1 MKGILCHFIHFAVP
15 TPFKTYFAI
24 TAYTATV
31 PATNAYTILAHQPFL
46 IMIITFEYI
55 LSLKRIIINKFLK
68 KKAPSGKGALL
79 PVLKK
84 FKTCCAL
91 LLYLIIHILTV
102 LKIGNPLYPLPL
114 TFCIIKGNYLLRRKI
129 MTQNL
134 TQGERIHSIDIIRGI
149 AVLGIFLVNWPI
161 IAGIDSRDLSGVYEG
176 LDSYIRLIYDM
187 FIQTKFYTIFSFLF
201 GLGFYIFMTR
211 AEAKTDRPKTLFVR
225 RLLIL
230 LLFGFLHYV
239 LLWDGDILH
248 TYAIAGFFLFLFYKR
263 EPRTILIWAIAL
275 LSIFQFLILI
285 ASISVA
291 LMSKAE
297 LGFSLPVMPLEDWVS
312 QIQNRFH
319 AFYADGIVLNITMLP
334 ETVGLFLLGL
344 YAGKKDIFRRTK
356 ELDTKLKKWQI
367 ITFILTLPMW
377 FFMVRYFL
385 SKPFYEPIYMQA
397 FTMFSGKTLF
407 IFYIFTLM
415 RLLQKEKWQ
424 TLLRPF
430 QYVGRMA
437 LTNYI
442 SHTIVTLLVFGLL
455 FKNDY
460 LAPLWVGPLFCISF
474 YTLQIFISRWWLSHY
489 QYGPLEYIWRLG
501 TYGKM
506 MPLKKKSKVS

>member
-1 MKGILCHFIHFAVP
+1 
-15 TPFKTYFAI
+15 
-24 TAYTATV
+24 
-31 PATNAYTILAHQPFL
+31 
-46 IMIITFEYI
+46 
-55 LSLKRIIINKFLK
+55 
-68 KKAPSGKGALL
+68 
-79 PVLKK
+79 
-84 FKTCCAL
+84 
-91 LLYLIIHILTV
+91 
-102 LKIGNPLYPLPL
+102 
-114 TFCIIKGNYLLRRKI
+114 
-129 MTQNL
+129 MTQNIS
-134 TQGERIHSIDIIRGI
+134 QGERIHSIDIIRGI
-149 AVLGIFLVNWPI
+149 AVLGIFLVNWPV
-161 IAGIDSRDLSGVYEG
+161 IAGVDSRDITGIYEG
-176 LDSYIRLIYDM
+176 IDSYIRLFYDM

-248 TYAIAGFFLFLFYKR
+248 TYAITGFFLFLFYKR
-263 EPRTILIWAIAL
+263 EPRTMLIWSIVL
-275 LSIFQFLILI
+275 LSFMQLFSLLGSLLMLI
-285 ASISVA
+285 VPVE
-291 LMSKAE
+291 E
-297 LGFSLPVMPLEDWVS
+297 LGLSTAIMPLENWGL
-312 QIQNRFH
+312 QITDRFH
-319 AFYADGIVLNITMLP
+319 SFYSEAISNSLIMLP
-334 ETVGLFLLGL
+334 ETLGLFLLGL
-344 YAGKKDIFRRTK
+344 YAGKKDIFRRAK
-356 ELDTKLKKWQI
+356 ELDPKLKKWQI
-367 ITFILTLPMW
+367 IMFVLTLPMW
-377 FFMVRYFL
+377 FIMVYFFMNNQPYMPL
-385 SKPFYEPIYMQA
+385 SLMGI
-397 FTMFSGKTLF
+397 TMISGKTLF

-455 FKNDY
+455 FKNY
-460 LAPLWVGPLFCISF
+460 YPAPLWVGPLFCIGF
-474 YTLQIFISRWWLSHY
+474 YTLQIFISRWWLSRY

>member
-1 MKGILCHFIHFAVP
+1 
-15 TPFKTYFAI
+15 
-24 TAYTATV
+24 
-31 PATNAYTILAHQPFL
+31 
-46 IMIITFEYI
+46 
-55 LSLKRIIINKFLK
+55 
-68 KKAPSGKGALL
+68 
-79 PVLKK
+79 
-84 FKTCCAL
+84 
-91 LLYLIIHILTV
+91 
-102 LKIGNPLYPLPL
+102 
-114 TFCIIKGNYLLRRKI
+114 
-129 MTQNL
+129 MTQNIS
-134 TQGERIHSIDIIRGI
+134 QGERIHSIDIIRGI

-176 LDSYIRLIYDM
+176 LDSYIRLFYDM

-248 TYAIAGFFLFLFYKR
+248 SYAIAGFFLFLFYKR
-263 EPRTILIWAIAL
+263 KPRTILIWAIVL
-275 LSIFQFLILI
+275 LSIFQFLMLI
-285 ASISVA
+285 ASIGIA
-291 LMSKAE
+291 FMPKDE
-297 LGFSLPVMPLEDWVS
+297 LGLSLPIMPLEDWVS

-319 AFYADGIVLNITMLP
+319 AFYANGIGLNISMLP
-334 ETVGLFLLGL
+334 ETLGLFLLGL

-356 ELDTKLKKWQI
+356 ELDPKLKKWQI
-367 ITFILTLPMW
+367 IMFVLTLPFW

-385 SKPFYEPIYMQA
+385 STSSYEPLYMQGLA
-397 FTMFSGKTLF
+397 MFSGKTLF

-430 QYVGRMA
+430 QYVGQMA

-474 YTLQIFISRWWLSHY
+474 YTLQIFISRWWLSRY

>member
-1 MKGILCHFIHFAVP
+1 
-15 TPFKTYFAI
+15 
-24 TAYTATV
+24 
-31 PATNAYTILAHQPFL
+31 
-46 IMIITFEYI
+46 
-55 LSLKRIIINKFLK
+55 
-68 KKAPSGKGALL
+68 
-79 PVLKK
+79 
-84 FKTCCAL
+84 
-91 LLYLIIHILTV
+91 
-102 LKIGNPLYPLPL
+102 
-114 TFCIIKGNYLLRRKI
+114 
-129 MTQNL
+129 MTQNIS
-134 TQGERIHSIDIIRGI
+134 QGERIHSIDIIRGI

-176 LDSYIRLIYDM
+176 LDSYIRLFYDM

-248 TYAIAGFFLFLFYKR
+248 SYAIAGFFLFLFYKR
-263 EPRTILIWAIAL
+263 KPRTILIWAIVL
-275 LSIFQFLILI
+275 LSIFQFLMLI
-285 ASISVA
+285 ATIGIA
-291 LMSKAE
+291 FMSKEE
-297 LGFSLPVMPLEDWVS
+297 LGLSLPIMPLEDWVS

-319 AFYADGIVLNITMLP
+319 AFYANGIGLNVSMLP

-356 ELDTKLKKWQI
+356 ELDPKLKKWQI
-367 ITFILTLPMW
+367 IMFVLTLPFW

-385 SKPFYEPIYMQA
+385 STSSYEPLYMQGLA
-397 FTMFSGKTLF
+397 MFSGKTLF

-415 RLLQKEKWQ
+415 RLLQKERWQ

-455 FKNDY
+455 FKNGY
-460 LAPLWVGPLFCISF
+460 LARLWVGPLFCVGF
-474 YTLQIFISRWWLSHY
+474 YTLQIFISRWWLSRY

-506 MPLKKKSKVS
+506 MPLKKKSNVS

>member
-1 MKGILCHFIHFAVP
+1 
-15 TPFKTYFAI
+15 
-24 TAYTATV
+24 
-31 PATNAYTILAHQPFL
+31 
-46 IMIITFEYI
+46 
-55 LSLKRIIINKFLK
+55 
-68 KKAPSGKGALL
+68 
-79 PVLKK
+79 
-84 FKTCCAL
+84 
-91 LLYLIIHILTV
+91 
-102 LKIGNPLYPLPL
+102 
-114 TFCIIKGNYLLRRKI
+114 
-129 MTQNL
+129 MTQNIS
-134 TQGERIHSIDIIRGI
+134 QGERIHSIDIIRGI

-176 LDSYIRLIYDM
+176 LDSYIRLFYDM

-248 TYAIAGFFLFLFYKR
+248 SYAIAGFFFFFFYKR
-263 EPRTILIWAIAL
+263 EPRTILIWSFFL
-275 LSIFQFLILI
+275 LSIFQFLMLI
-285 ASISVA
+285 ATIGVA
-291 LMSKAE
+291 FMPKEE
-297 LGFSLPVMPLEDWVS
+297 LGLSLPIMPLEDWVS
-312 QIQNRFH
+312 QVQTRFH
-319 AFYADGIVLNITMLP
+319 AFYANGIGINVSMLP
-334 ETVGLFLLGL
+334 ETIGLFLLGL

-356 ELDTKLKKWQI
+356 ELDPKLKKWQI
-367 ITFILTLPMW
+367 IMFVLTLPFW
-377 FFMVRYFL
+377 FLMVRYFL
-385 SKPFYEPIYMQA
+385 STSSYEPLYMQGLA
-397 FTMFSGKTLF
+397 MFSGKTLF

-455 FKNDY
+455 FKNGY
-460 LAPLWVGPLFCISF
+460 LAPLWVGPLFCIGF
-474 YTLQIFISRWWLSHY
+474 YTLQIFISRWWLSRY

>member
-1 MKGILCHFIHFAVP
+1 MK
-15 TPFKTYFAI
+15 
-24 TAYTATV
+24 
-31 PATNAYTILAHQPFL
+31 
-46 IMIITFEYI
+46 
-55 LSLKRIIINKFLK
+55 
-68 KKAPSGKGALL
+68 KG
-79 PVLKK
+79 
-84 FKTCCAL
+84 KTCCAL
-91 LLYLIIHILTV
+91 LLYLILHNLIV
-102 LKIGNPLYPLPL
+102 KKNGNLPYTL
-114 TFCIIKGNYLLRRKI
+114 HLIFCIIKGNYLTRRKI
-129 MTQNL
+129 MTQNIS
-134 TQGERIHSIDIIRGI
+134 QGERIHSIDIIRGI

-176 LDSYIRLIYDM
+176 LDSYIRLFYDM

-248 TYAIAGFFLFLFYKR
+248 SYAIAGFFLFLFYKR
-263 EPRTILIWAIAL
+263 KPRTILIWAIVL
-275 LSIFQFLILI
+275 LSIFQFLMLI
-285 ASISVA
+285 ATIGIA
-291 LMSKAE
+291 FMPKEE
-297 LGFSLPVMPLEDWVS
+297 LGLSLPIMPLEDWVS

-319 AFYADGIVLNITMLP
+319 AFYANGIGLNVSMLP

-356 ELDTKLKKWQI
+356 ELDPKLKKWQI
-367 ITFILTLPMW
+367 IMFVLTLPFW

-385 SKPFYEPIYMQA
+385 STSSYEPLYMQGLA
-397 FTMFSGKTLF
+397 MFSGKTLF

-455 FKNDY
+455 LKSY
-460 LAPLWVGPLFCISF
+460 YTAPLWVGPLFCVGF
-474 YTLQIFISRWWLSHY
+474 YTLQIFISRWWLSRY

>member
-1 MKGILCHFIHFAVP
+1 
-15 TPFKTYFAI
+15 
-24 TAYTATV
+24 
-31 PATNAYTILAHQPFL
+31 
-46 IMIITFEYI
+46 
-55 LSLKRIIINKFLK
+55 
-68 KKAPSGKGALL
+68 
-79 PVLKK
+79 
-84 FKTCCAL
+84 
-91 LLYLIIHILTV
+91 
-102 LKIGNPLYPLPL
+102 
-114 TFCIIKGNYLLRRKI
+114 
-129 MTQNL
+129 MTQNIS
-134 TQGERIHSIDIIRGI
+134 QGERIHSIDIIRGI

-176 LDSYIRLIYDM
+176 LDSYIRLFYDM

-248 TYAIAGFFLFLFYKR
+248 SYAIAGFFLFLFYKR
-263 EPRTILIWAIAL
+263 KPRTILISAIVL
-275 LSIFQFLILI
+275 LSIFQFLMLI
-285 ASISVA
+285 ATIGIA
-291 LMSKAE
+291 FMSKEE
-297 LGFSLPVMPLEDWVS
+297 LGLSLPIMPLEDWVS

-319 AFYADGIVLNITMLP
+319 AFYANGIGLNVSMLP

-356 ELDTKLKKWQI
+356 ELDPKLKKWQI
-367 ITFILTLPMW
+367 IMFVLTLPFW

-385 SKPFYEPIYMQA
+385 STSSYEPLYMQGLA
-397 FTMFSGKTLF
+397 MFSGKTLF

-415 RLLQKEKWQ
+415 RLLQKERWQ

-455 FKNDY
+455 FKNGY
-460 LAPLWVGPLFCISF
+460 LAPLWVGPLFCVGF
-474 YTLQIFISRWWLSHY
+474 YTLQIFISRWWLSRY

>member
-1 MKGILCHFIHFAVP
+1 
-15 TPFKTYFAI
+15 
-24 TAYTATV
+24 
-31 PATNAYTILAHQPFL
+31 
-46 IMIITFEYI
+46 
-55 LSLKRIIINKFLK
+55 
-68 KKAPSGKGALL
+68 
-79 PVLKK
+79 
-84 FKTCCAL
+84 
-91 LLYLIIHILTV
+91 
-102 LKIGNPLYPLPL
+102 
-114 TFCIIKGNYLLRRKI
+114 
-129 MTQNL
+129 MTRNISQS
-134 TQGERIHSIDIIRGI
+134 ERIHSIDIIRGI
-149 AVLGIFLVNWPI
+149 AVLGIFLVNWPV

-176 LDSYIRLIYDM
+176 LDSYIRLFYDM

-263 EPRTILIWAIAL
+263 EPRTILIWAIVL
-275 LSIFQFLILI
+275 LSIFQFLMLI
-285 ASISVA
+285 ASIGIA
-291 LMSKAE
+291 FMPKDE
-297 LGFSLPVMPLEDWVS
+297 LGLSLPIMPLEDWMS

-319 AFYADGIVLNITMLP
+319 AFYANGIGLNISMLP
-334 ETVGLFLLGL
+334 ETLGLFLLGL

-356 ELDTKLKKWQI
+356 ELDPKLKKWQI
-367 ITFILTLPMW
+367 IMFVLTLPFW

-385 SKPFYEPIYMQA
+385 STSSYEPLYMQGLA
-397 FTMFSGKTLF
+397 MFSGKTLF

-474 YTLQIFISRWWLSHY
+474 YTLQIFISRWWLSRY

>member
-1 MKGILCHFIHFAVP
+1 
-15 TPFKTYFAI
+15 
-24 TAYTATV
+24 
-31 PATNAYTILAHQPFL
+31 
-46 IMIITFEYI
+46 
-55 LSLKRIIINKFLK
+55 
-68 KKAPSGKGALL
+68 
-79 PVLKK
+79 
-84 FKTCCAL
+84 
-91 LLYLIIHILTV
+91 
-102 LKIGNPLYPLPL
+102 
-114 TFCIIKGNYLLRRKI
+114 
-129 MTQNL
+129 MTRNIS
-134 TQGERIHSIDIIRGI
+134 QGERIHSIDIIRGI
-149 AVLGIFLVNWPI
+149 AVLGIFLVNWPV
-161 IAGIDSRDLSGVYEG
+161 IAGIDSRDLLGVYEG
-176 LDSYIRLIYDM
+176 LDSYIRLFYDM

-263 EPRTILIWAIAL
+263 EPRTILIWAIVL
-275 LSIFQFLILI
+275 LSIFQFFMLLAGIMI
-285 ASISVA
+285 AFVP
-291 LMSKAE
+291 KAE
-297 LGFSLPVMPLEDWVS
+297 LGFSLPIMPLEDWVS

-319 AFYADGIVLNITMLP
+319 AFYADGIGLNISMLP

-356 ELDTKLKKWQI
+356 ELDPKLKKWQI
-367 ITFILTLPMW
+367 IMFILTLPMW

-385 SKPFYEPIYMQA
+385 SKPSYEPIYMQV

-424 TLLRPF
+424 NLLRPF

-437 LTNYI
+437 LTNYL

-455 FKNDY
+455 LKNY
-460 LAPLWVGPLFCISF
+460 YPAPLWVGPLFCIGF
-474 YTLQIFISRWWLSHY
+474 YTLQIFISRWWLSRY

>member
-1 MKGILCHFIHFAVP
+1 
-15 TPFKTYFAI
+15 
-24 TAYTATV
+24 
-31 PATNAYTILAHQPFL
+31 
-46 IMIITFEYI
+46 
-55 LSLKRIIINKFLK
+55 
-68 KKAPSGKGALL
+68 
-79 PVLKK
+79 
-84 FKTCCAL
+84 
-91 LLYLIIHILTV
+91 
-102 LKIGNPLYPLPL
+102 
-114 TFCIIKGNYLLRRKI
+114 

-149 AVLGIFLVNWPI
+149 AVLGIFLVNWPV
-161 IAGIDSRDLSGVYEG
+161 IAGVDSRDITGIYEG
-176 LDSYIRLIYDM
+176 IDSYIRLFYDM

-248 TYAIAGFFLFLFYKR
+248 TYAITGFFLFLFYKR
-263 EPRTILIWAIAL
+263 EPRTILIWSIVL
-275 LSIFQFLILI
+275 LSFMQLFSLLGSLAMLLVPID
-285 ASISVA
+285 
-291 LMSKAE
+291 E
-297 LGFSLPVMPLEDWVS
+297 LGLSTAIMPLENWGL
-312 QIQNRFH
+312 QITDRFH
-319 AFYADGIVLNITMLP
+319 SFYSEAISNSLIMLP
-334 ETVGLFLLGL
+334 ETLGLFLLGL
-344 YAGKKDIFRRTK
+344 YAGKKDIFRRAK
-356 ELDTKLKKWQI
+356 ELDPKLKKLQI
-367 ITFILTLPMW
+367 IMFILTLPLWFIMFY
-377 FFMVRYFL
+377 FFMNNQPYMPL
-385 SKPFYEPIYMQA
+385 SLMGI
-397 FTMFSGKTLF
+397 TMISGKTLF
-407 IFYIFTLM
+407 IFYIVTLM

-424 TLLRPF
+424 NLLRPF

-460 LAPLWVGPLFCISF
+460 LAPLWVGPLFCIGF
-474 YTLQIFISRWWLSHY
+474 YTLQIFISRWWLSRY

>member
-1 MKGILCHFIHFAVP
+1 
-15 TPFKTYFAI
+15 
-24 TAYTATV
+24 
-31 PATNAYTILAHQPFL
+31 
-46 IMIITFEYI
+46 
-55 LSLKRIIINKFLK
+55 
-68 KKAPSGKGALL
+68 
-79 PVLKK
+79 
-84 FKTCCAL
+84 
-91 LLYLIIHILTV
+91 
-102 LKIGNPLYPLPL
+102 
-114 TFCIIKGNYLLRRKI
+114 
-129 MTQNL
+129 MTQNIS
-134 TQGERIHSIDIIRGI
+134 QGERIHSIDIIRGI
-149 AVLGIFLVNWPI
+149 AVLGIFLVNWPV

-176 LDSYIRLIYDM
+176 LDSYIRLFYDM

-263 EPRTILIWAIAL
+263 EPRTILIWAIVL
-275 LSIFQFLILI
+275 LSIFQFLMLI
-285 ASISVA
+285 ASIGIA
-291 LMSKAE
+291 FMPKNE
-297 LGFSLPVMPLEDWVS
+297 LGLSLPIMPLEDWLS

-319 AFYADGIVLNITMLP
+319 EFYAKGVGLNISMLP
-334 ETVGLFLLGL
+334 ETLGLFLLGL
-344 YAGKKDIFRRTK
+344 YAGKKDIFRRAK

-367 ITFILTLPMW
+367 IMFVLTLPFW

-385 SKPFYEPIYMQA
+385 STSSYEPLYMQGLA
-397 FTMFSGKTLF
+397 MFSGKTLF

-474 YTLQIFISRWWLSHY
+474 YTLQIFISRWWLSRY

>member
-1 MKGILCHFIHFAVP
+1 
-15 TPFKTYFAI
+15 
-24 TAYTATV
+24 
-31 PATNAYTILAHQPFL
+31 
-46 IMIITFEYI
+46 
-55 LSLKRIIINKFLK
+55 
-68 KKAPSGKGALL
+68 
-79 PVLKK
+79 
-84 FKTCCAL
+84 
-91 LLYLIIHILTV
+91 
-102 LKIGNPLYPLPL
+102 
-114 TFCIIKGNYLLRRKI
+114 

-149 AVLGIFLVNWPI
+149 AVLGIFLVNWPV
-161 IAGIDSRDLSGVYEG
+161 IAGVDSSEISGIYEG
-176 LDSYIRLIYDM
+176 VDSYIRLFYDM

-201 GLGFYIFMTR
+201 GLGFYIFMNR

-248 TYAIAGFFLFLFYKR
+248 SYAIAGFFLLLFYKR
-263 EPRTILIWAIAL
+263 EPRTILIWALVL
-275 LSIFQFLILI
+275 LSIFQFLMLI
-285 ASISVA
+285 TSIGIA
-291 LMSKAE
+291 LMPRDE
-297 LGFSLPVMPLEDWVS
+297 LGLSLPIMPLEDWML

-319 AFYADGIVLNITMLP
+319 AFYSEAIGLSAFMLP

-344 YAGKKDIFRRTK
+344 YAGKKDIFRRSK
-356 ELDTKLKKWQI
+356 ELDPKLKKWQI
-367 ITFILTLPMW
+367 IMFVLTLPMW

-385 SKPFYEPIYMQA
+385 SKQPYDPIYMSA

-415 RLLQKEKWQ
+415 RLLQKERWQ
-424 TLLRPF
+424 KLLRPF

-442 SHTIVTLLVFGLL
+442 THTIVTLLVFGL
-455 FKNDY
+455 FCKNY
-460 LAPLWVGPLFCISF
+460 YPAPLWVGPLFCIGF
-474 YTLQIFISRWWLSHY
+474 YTLQIFISRWWLSRY